1 MKFLVWFF
9 SLFIKKEVMPP
20 VEPEPEKEEV
30 VTPSTR
36 DTLYTVAKSLL
47 GKHLTLNPLVDQRL
61 GCAQALSY
69 VLKQVKWTSI
79 PKHGIDGTAGLLQWF
94 NGHIELFKEV
104 SEPQIGTII
113 LNVTGT
119 GNGKV
124 RGHVGIVGKNS
135 IMSNNSQSGLWD
147 THWDLETWKA
157 YYEKFGGMKTHYFDI
172 V

>member
-1 MKFLVWFF
+1 MKFLVWLFSFF
-9 SLFIKKEVMPP
+9 TKPMPQVTP
-20 VEPEPEKEEV
+20 EPTPEPEI
-30 VTPSTR
+30 VTPSTK
-36 DTLYTVAKSLL
+36 DTLYTVSKGLI
-47 GKHLTLNPLVDQRL
+47 GKHLTLNPLVDSRL

-79 PKHGIDGTAGLLQWF
+79 PKHGIDGTAGLLEWF
-94 NGHIELFKEV
+94 KGHIELFKEV
-104 SEPQIGTII
+104 DTPTVGTII

-119 GNGKV
+119 GNGRA
-124 RGHVGIVGKNS
+124 RGHTGVVGKNS

-147 THWDLETWKA
+147 THWDLDTWKA